1 MFDVCTTGDTAHF
14 DMISKVVATHTC
26 VLFISILFCA
36 AWVAGSL
43 APFIGAT
50 FNSKDL
56 PEFWNYFKFNI
67 SLIKLFP
74 SHRRSLTSAILT
86 CRKVRRRSNF
96 LRMSEFG
103 LHIVKY
109 ICIYKARQSNTL
121 QPDGTPYERH
131 DARVITQHYSSTAFV
146 SLHFHIC
153 KKKFGAFQ
161 KYYFIFKIYLKFIF
175 MIIIS
180 SHYVDACVA
189 TTWISYRSV
198 PCHPWCTHRTSLVVK
213 KKKLFFSFPVS
224 VNTSIKVGPLV
235 LLL

>member
-109 ICIYKARQSNTL
+109 MCIYMYIQ
-121 QPDGTPYERH
+121 GTP
-131 DARVITQHYSSTAFV
+131 VQYSATWWDTVWASRRP
-146 SLHFHIC
+146 C
-153 KKKFGAFQ
+153 
-161 KYYFIFKIYLKFIF
+161 YYP
-175 MIIIS
+175 
-180 SHYVDACVA
+180 A
-189 TTWISYRSV
+189 
-198 PCHPWCTHRTSLVVK
+198 
-213 KKKLFFSFPVS
+213 LFFHRLRLIALSYMQEKIRRISKILFYF
-224 VNTSIKVGPLV
+224 
-235 LLL
+235 